1 MTNRF
6 GKATDSACVFARLAA
21 SCLLLLILWQSNAVH
36 AALSFDGLSRFVMD
50 EGSGRKQIDIVNDG
64 ADPVLVQVSIEWGDL
79 LEGKELPLAVSNPLM
94 LIPASG
100 RKSIYVF
107 YQGTSLPKERESY
120 FVLSVLEIPQRPT
133 APNTLQVAF
142 RHHLKFFY
150 RPRLNIG
157 LPEAVDKLD
166 WKTIRDKHPT
176 RVKVRNDSPY
186 YLTLTDV
193 DLKSESGEVCSN
205 AVAHL
210 MLQPFSSHLVEEGAC
225 SNSLAEVSYYYVGDS
240 GMTFHRTSRLQPEDR
255 SRGALEDQNDSQR
268 GNQ

>member
-1 MTNRF
+1 
-6 GKATDSACVFARLAA
+6 
-21 SCLLLLILWQSNAVH
+21 
-36 AALSFDGLSRFVMD
+36 MD
-50 EGSGRKQIDIVNDG
+50 EGSRRKQIDIINDG
-64 ADPVLVQVSIEWGDL
+64 TDPVLVQVSIEWGDL
-79 LEGKELPLAVSNPLM
+79 QEEKELPLAVSNPLM

-133 APNTLQVAF
+133 APSTLQVAL

-157 LPEAVDKLD
+157 LPEAANKLD
-166 WKTIRDKHPT
+166 WMTIRDQHAT
-176 RVKVRNDSPY
+176 RVRVRNDSPY

-193 DLKSESGEVCSN
+193 DLKNESGEICSN

-210 MLQPFSSHLVEEGAC
+210 MLQPFSSRLLEENAC
-225 SNSLAEVSYYYVGDS
+225 SDSLAEVSYYYVGDS
-240 GMTFHRTSRLQPEDR
+240 GMTFPRTSRLQPEDR
-255 SRGALEDQNDSQR
+255 PRGVLEDQNDS
-268 GNQ
+268 